1 MSDYLAKVKVNIRS
15 HAKFHKTRSALIFN
29 EARGDWVCCVSV
41 GEAEVMAYAGV
52 DNILIVNEVVGEVA
66 IRRAANLA
74 CQAGIIL
81 IIDDMANVQMLHPR
95 RGNMA

>member
-1 MSDYLAKVKVNIRS
+1 
-15 HAKFHKTRSALIFN
+15 
-29 EARGDWVCCVSV
+29 
-41 GEAEVMAYAGV
+41 MAYAGV